1 MDFISDF
8 LNINFSHNIAMLF
21 YHICL
26 TILYYYH
33 IVLAYLFQYVI
44 ILFIFAAGMA
54 VYNSILFMYL
64 TEHY

>member
-8 LNINFSHNIAMLF
+8 FNINFSHNTAMLF

-54 VYNSILFMYL
+54 VHNSILL
-64 TEHY
+64 SRCLQT